1 MSIGNRVFMKR
12 PMPEQGLLDEF
23 SRIPAANIADTMGR
37 SCAMNPRIKLMS
49 GADKIMVGPALT
61 VKTRAGDNL
70 FIHQAL
76 DMALP
81 GDIIV
86 VSNDEDDTRALM
98 GEVMFT
104 YAQYQ
109 RKLGGLVLDGPVRD
123 TDALS
128 KMPLPVYA
136 TGSTPGGPHKE
147 GPGEINIPIACG
159 GISVNPGDIIVA
171 DMDGIIVIPL
181 KDAPAVLEAAK
192 MFSAQDQKKVEDTKL
207 PGFLS
212 IFNDNVVST
221 ALLMTIFLGTIMAI
235 IGRETLMENDTTFTA
250 NTLMLTYIVTTCFH
264 FSVYMYILLAGVRM
278 FVSELMKAFDGI
290 SKKIVKGAMPAV
302 DCAVSYNFAH
312 PNVPLF
318 GFVFGFL
325 GQLVAI
331 LGLLVFKSP
340 LFLVPGFVPLFFDN
354 ATVAVY
360 ANSKGGRRAAMIV
373 PFLNGIFQVLIS
385 LIMIL
390 FIQAASGTLLT
401 AWPAFF
407 DNSTFFALFTVAVK
421 YINPYVAT
429 IAAVLILLG
438 ITQIHYRHNKE
449 HYYDHIKQ

>member
-147 GPGEINIPIACG
+147 GPGEINNPIACG

-192 MFSAQDQKKVEDTKL
+192 MFSAQDQKKVEACRNGTQNRAWVMKKL
-207 PGFLS
+207 E
-212 IFNDNVVST
+212 
-221 ALLMTIFLGTIMAI
+221 AK
-235 IGRETLMENDTTFTA
+235 ETE
-250 NTLMLTYIVTTCFH
+250 
-264 FSVYMYILLAGVRM
+264 
-278 FVSELMKAFDGI
+278 
-290 SKKIVKGAMPAV
+290 
-302 DCAVSYNFAH
+302 
-312 PNVPLF
+312 
-318 GFVFGFL
+318 
-325 GQLVAI
+325 
-331 LGLLVFKSP
+331 
-340 LFLVPGFVPLFFDN
+340 
-354 ATVAVY
+354 
-360 ANSKGGRRAAMIV
+360 
-373 PFLNGIFQVLIS
+373 
-385 LIMIL
+385 
-390 FIQAASGTLLT
+390 FIDSGYW
-401 AWPAFF
+401 A
-407 DNSTFFALFTVAVK
+407 
-421 YINPYVAT
+421 
-429 IAAVLILLG
+429 
-438 ITQIHYRHNKE
+438 
-449 HYYDHIKQ
+449 